1 MQAIIDFFSK
11 PLNPSTNMGLNGVEV
26 IVNSSASHA
35 ELRKLSTRLA
45 LIQNC
50 TRKLG
55 GVYIYANAT
64 GIGEFS
70 WCNPGSLAMK

>member
-1 MQAIIDFFSK
+1 
-11 PLNPSTNMGLNGVEV
+11 MGLNGVEV

-35 ELRKLSTRLA
+35 ELRKLNTRLS

-55 GVYIYANAT
+55 GIYIYANAT
-64 GIGEFS
+64 GVGESFQCTLPPS
-70 WCNPGSLAMK
+70 RDLLCQQLT

>member
-1 MQAIIDFFSK
+1 ME

-26 IVNSSASHA
+26 VVNSSASHA
-35 ELRKLSTRLA
+35 ELRKLNTRLD

-55 GVYIYANAT
+55 GIYVYANAT
-64 GIGEFS
+64 GVGE
-70 WCNPGSLAMK
+70 

>member
-1 MQAIIDFFSK
+1 
-11 PLNPSTNMGLNGVEV
+11 MGLNGVEV

-64 GIGEFS
+64 GVGGFFDCTFIHS
-70 WCNPGSLAMK
+70 KASCYQLTLI